1 MKSFQNLTATIIV
14 AASFMAAASAH
25 ATPAQINALS
35 ATTLERSGYLQI
47 SGTNFGSEGSVLI
60 GGFAAPIADW
70 QNTKIVA
77 YVPEAAQL
85 ASVAVQVVNT
95 LGEPSNSLN
104 LTVTARQAD
113 GRVNWRFRQNGPY
126 SKVRPVIGPDGTIYS
141 IDAFFHLYAL
151 TPDGGLKWVA
161 RGAGDKALAVGAD
174 NTVYTASES
183 DIKAFNPD
191 GTRKWTFVENP
202 MALFLVGMS
211 VGPDG
216 NIYVVA
222 TEGVGA
228 FSLTP
233 AGVLRWKQPE
243 PYDAQQPVEYQEIVF
258 GLNGGTTQLYF
269 YANSHLKA
277 LRLDGGTAWTLNS
290 DFGQPGVSPL
300 DGSIHAPFGAYSP
313 NGPLMWIFSSPYPYN
328 TSSPPDIA
336 SDGTHYFAQ
345 NTIELFGLTPSGTQ
359 KWHVTMSD
367 TGDNAI
373 VDPQNT
379 QLVLGSANT
388 LDKAGYIK
396 AASTQDGH
404 ELWRVTLPK
413 EAGFNQF
420 PDSRARFSAD
430 GATAY
435 VVTAT
440 ATGNNNTSRSFVY
453 ALDARLGTATDVV
466 TVTGAQYDTARSLLQ
481 VKATDSDP
489 NAILQAYVTSTNALI
504 GNLRKNATGYVGK
517 FSWAI
522 NPQNITVKS
531 NFGGSASARVRSR

>member
-1 MKSFQNLTATIIV
+1 MKSFQNFTAAII
-14 AASFMAAASAH
+14 ATASLMAAASAH
-25 ATPAQINALS
+25 ATPGQITALS
-35 ATTLERSGYLQI
+35 ATTLERSGYLEI
-47 SGTNFGSEGSVLI
+47 SGTNFGTNGSVLI
-60 GGFAAPIADW
+60 DGLAAPVADW
-70 QNTKIVA
+70 RNTKIVA

-85 ASVAVQVVNT
+85 ASVPVQIVNT

-104 LTVTARQAD
+104 VTVTARQAD

-151 TPDGGLKWVA
+151 KPDGGLKWVA
-161 RGAGDKALAVGAD
+161 RGAGDKALAVGPD
-174 NTVYTASES
+174 NTIYTASES

-191 GTRKWTFVENP
+191 GTSKWTFVENP

-243 PYDAQQPVEYQEIVF
+243 PYDAQQPVEFQEIVF
-258 GLNGGTTQLYF
+258 GLNGGTTQLYY

-290 DFGQPGVSPL
+290 DFGQPAVSPL
-300 DGSIHAPFGAYSP
+300 DGSIHAPYGAYSP

-328 TSSPPDIA
+328 TSSPPDVG
-336 SDGTHYFAQ
+336 SDGTHYFVQ

-359 KWHVTMSD
+359 KWHVTMRD

-396 AASTQDGH
+396 SASTQDGH
-404 ELWRVTLPK
+404 ELWRVILPK

-420 PDSRARFSAD
+420 PDSRARFSPD
-430 GATAY
+430 GTTAY
-435 VVTAT
+435 VITAT

-453 ALDARLGTATDVV
+453 ALDASLGTSTDVV

-481 VKATDSDP
+481 IKATDSDP

-517 FSWAI
+517 FSWPS

-531 NFGGSASARVRSR
+531 NFGGSATARVRSR

>member
-1 MKSFQNLTATIIV
+1 
-14 AASFMAAASAH
+14 
-25 ATPAQINALS
+25 
-35 ATTLERSGYLQI
+35 
-47 SGTNFGSEGSVLI
+47 
-60 GGFAAPIADW
+60 
-70 QNTKIVA
+70 
-77 YVPEAAQL
+77 
-85 ASVAVQVVNT
+85 
-95 LGEPSNSLN
+95 
-104 LTVTARQAD
+104 
-113 GRVNWRFRQNGPY
+113 
-126 SKVRPVIGPDGTIYS
+126 
-141 IDAFFHLYAL
+141 
-151 TPDGGLKWVA
+151 
-161 RGAGDKALAVGAD
+161 
-174 NTVYTASES
+174 
-183 DIKAFNPD
+183 
-191 GTRKWTFVENP
+191 
-202 MALFLVGMS
+202 
-211 VGPDG
+211 
-216 NIYVVA
+216 
-222 TEGVGA
+222 
-228 FSLTP
+228 
-233 AGVLRWKQPE
+233 
-243 PYDAQQPVEYQEIVF
+243 
-258 GLNGGTTQLYF
+258 
-269 YANSHLKA
+269 
-277 LRLDGGTAWTLNS
+277 
-290 DFGQPGVSPL
+290 
-300 DGSIHAPFGAYSP
+300 
-313 NGPLMWIFSSPYPYN
+313 MWIFSSPYPYN

-453 ALDARLGTATDVV
+453 ALDASLGTATDVV

-489 NAILQAYVTSTNALI
+489 NGILQAYVTSTNALI